1 MNDSLTLQQCSNI
14 ASLDEELKPEELA
27 EKETD
32 RRRLLDSVEG
42 FYRGPA
48 PNIFILFPFY
58 RHLAKLGPKTDAERR
73 VVARGREIRFIAEW
87 LLDDC
92 FSRLMIKEVPRI
104 VSRAMQ
110 LDPGLTERSS
120 PADDDYYLREAT
132 RCYLFGLPSA
142 AMALCRSALEQAFS
156 KKVPG
161 LLQVTARA
169 DRLMLLISTARKSIL
184 RRAPEVCNLADTIR
198 KNANAA
204 VHGKRAGEKQAFEM
218 LRGTTI
224 VIDFLHRCDR

>member
-1 MNDSLTLQQCSNI
+1 
-14 ASLDEELKPEELA
+14 
-27 EKETD
+27 
-32 RRRLLDSVEG
+32 
-42 FYRGPA
+42 
-48 PNIFILFPFY
+48 
-58 RHLAKLGPKTDAERR
+58 
-73 VVARGREIRFIAEW
+73 
-87 LLDDC
+87 
-92 FSRLMIKEVPRI
+92 
-104 VSRAMQ
+104 
-110 LDPGLTERSS
+110 
-120 PADDDYYLREAT
+120 
-132 RCYLFGLPSA
+132 
-142 AMALCRSALEQAFS
+142 MALCRSALEQAFS